1 MKLMKQ
7 MLQLK
12 LFTSNSLTSSLYAFK
27 IKPSRS
33 NFRSNM
39 KKPII
44 LLLLVSSGILFAQ
57 QEFLVLCRE
66 GSFESVYNAIN
77 TGENINIVDE
87 YGQTPLMYAAT
98 ANTDPR
104 IIKILVESGADVNA
118 QSPEGWTALMYA
130 VRENTNPEVVKT
142 LLEVGAEVG
151 LKNSDGQLALN
162 YAGSNTALLN
172 SETFRTLQERSLLA
186 LQRKFAEQMLTSL
199 GARAVDCPQEVY
211 TNMPGTPVCAYVNDD
226 EEAFKAV
233 WESSVNNQAIDVEVT
248 AVNDWSVSNDVL
260 LRAYLVAD
268 QRLGVVYNSG
278 AIIMLLLFP

>member
-1 MKLMKQ
+1 
-7 MLQLK
+7 
-12 LFTSNSLTSSLYAFK
+12 
-27 IKPSRS
+27 
-33 NFRSNM
+33 M
-39 KKPII
+39 KKLAI
-44 LLLLVSSGILFAQ
+44 LFLLVGSGTLFAQ

-77 TGENINIVDE
+77 AGQNINIVDE

-104 IIKILVESGADVNA
+104 IIKILVESGADVNT

-130 VRENTNPEVVKT
+130 VRQNTNPAVIQA
-142 LLEVGAEVG
+142 LLEVGAEVS
-151 LKNSDGQLALN
+151 LKNNDGQMALN
-162 YAGSNTALLN
+162 YAGSNTALL
-172 SETFRTLQERSLLA
+172 SSGTFRTLQERSLLS
-186 LQRKFAEQMLTSL
+186 LQRKFAEQMLASL
-199 GARAVDCPQEVY
+199 GARAVDCPQEVH

-226 EEAFKAV
+226 EDAFKAV
-233 WESSVNNQAIDVEVT
+233 WENSINNETIDVEVT

-260 LRAYLVAD
+260 LRAYMVAN